1 MYVSNVLNVL
11 NVQLG
16 VIYMEKFMVQNLVNV
31 MMYQN

>member
-16 VIYMEKFMVQNLVNV
+16 VIFIEKFMVQNDKVG
-31 MMYQN
+31 